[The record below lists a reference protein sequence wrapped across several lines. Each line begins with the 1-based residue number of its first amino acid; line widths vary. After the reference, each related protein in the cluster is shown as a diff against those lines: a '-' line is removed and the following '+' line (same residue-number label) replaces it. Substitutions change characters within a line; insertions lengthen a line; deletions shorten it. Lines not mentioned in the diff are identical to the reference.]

1 MKRRWKILWIVC
13 AVLAAAGIVMVAAG
27 IILGAPIRNTDGERK
42 LGTWLDSIRENW
54 TDHGNGALP
63 EITGK
68 LAELDAESFSSDY
81 TVKAPDGGDILGFDG
96 INELELEVTDI
107 AVFVGTYSGDQ
118 VIVDTSR
125 MGDGIRQQIRI
136 EPKGKK
142 LEIEAEGGKRLK
154 QLASDYSAEELSLFI
169 SIPESR
175 KMEKITADAG
185 AGCLSMEGISAGR
198 LDVSADA
205 GKIEVSGFSAEK
217 LEAECG
223 AGQIT
228 LEGETS
234 EKAKLDCTVGEILY
248 TMPGSRTDYN
258 YKMKCDIGEIEIGGE
273 NYGGIGAKTSEDN
286 GSSRTIEAECEIGR
300 IEILFR

>member
-54 TDHGNGALP
+54 TDHRNGALP

-96 INELELEVTDI
+96 IDELELEVTDI

-118 VIVDTSR
+118 VVVDTSR

-185 AGCLSMEGISAGR
+185 AGCLSMEEISAGQ

-234 EKAKLDCTVGEILY
+234 EK
-248 TMPGSRTDYN
+248 
-258 YKMKCDIGEIEIGGE
+258 
-273 NYGGIGAKTSEDN
+273 
-286 GSSRTIEAECEIGR
+286 
-300 IEILFR
+300 

>member
-54 TDHGNGALP
+54 TDHRNGALP

-96 INELELEVTDI
+96 IDELELEVTDI

-118 VIVDTSR
+118 VVVDTSR

-185 AGCLSMEGISAGR
+185 AGCLSMEGYR
-198 LDVSADA
+198 RDRD
-205 GKIEVSGFSAEK
+205 
-217 LEAECG
+217 
-223 AGQIT
+223 
-228 LEGETS
+228 
-234 EKAKLDCTVGEILY
+234 
-248 TMPGSRTDYN
+248 R
-258 YKMKCDIGEIEIGGE
+258 
-273 NYGGIGAKTSEDN
+273 
-286 GSSRTIEAECEIGR
+286 R
-300 IEILFR
+300 

>member
-1 MKRRWKILWIVC
+1 M
-13 AVLAAAGIVMVAAG
+13 
-27 IILGAPIRNTDGERK
+27 
-42 LGTWLDSIRENW
+42 
-54 TDHGNGALP
+54 
-63 EITGK
+63 
-68 LAELDAESFSSDY
+68 
-81 TVKAPDGGDILGFDG
+81 
-96 INELELEVTDI
+96 
-107 AVFVGTYSGDQ
+107 
-118 VIVDTSR
+118 
-125 MGDGIRQQIRI
+125 
-136 EPKGKK
+136 
-142 LEIEAEGGKRLK
+142 
-154 QLASDYSAEELSLFI
+154 EE
-169 SIPESR
+169 
-175 KMEKITADAG
+175 
-185 AGCLSMEGISAGR
+185 ISAGR

-217 LEAECG
+217 LEQSAE
-223 AGQIT
+223 QDRSS

>member
-54 TDHGNGALP
+54 TDHRNGALP

-96 INELELEVTDI
+96 IDELELEVTDI

-118 VIVDTSR
+118 VVVDTSR

-154 QLASDYSAEELSLFI
+154 QD
-169 SIPESR
+169 R
-175 KMEKITADAG
+175 
-185 AGCLSMEGISAGR
+185 
-198 LDVSADA
+198 
-205 GKIEVSGFSAEK
+205 
-217 LEAECG
+217 
-223 AGQIT
+223 
-228 LEGETS
+228 
-234 EKAKLDCTVGEILY
+234 
-248 TMPGSRTDYN
+248 
-258 YKMKCDIGEIEIGGE
+258 
-273 NYGGIGAKTSEDN
+273 
-286 GSSRTIEAECEIGR
+286 
-300 IEILFR
+300 

>member
-54 TDHGNGALP
+54 TDHRNGALP

-96 INELELEVTDI
+96 IDELELEVTDI

-118 VIVDTSR
+118 VVVDASR

-248 TMPGSRTDYN
+248 TMPGSRTD
-258 YKMKCDIGEIEIGGE
+258 
-273 NYGGIGAKTSEDN
+273 
-286 GSSRTIEAECEIGR
+286 
-300 IEILFR
+300 

>member
-96 INELELEVTDI
+96 IDELELEVTDI

-118 VIVDTSR
+118 VVVDTSR
-125 MGDGIRQQIRI
+125 MGDGIR
-136 EPKGKK
+136 
-142 LEIEAEGGKRLK
+142 
-154 QLASDYSAEELSLFI
+154 
-169 SIPESR
+169 
-175 KMEKITADAG
+175 
-185 AGCLSMEGISAGR
+185 
-198 LDVSADA
+198 
-205 GKIEVSGFSAEK
+205 
-217 LEAECG
+217 
-223 AGQIT
+223 
-228 LEGETS
+228 
-234 EKAKLDCTVGEILY
+234 
-248 TMPGSRTDYN
+248 
-258 YKMKCDIGEIEIGGE
+258 
-273 NYGGIGAKTSEDN
+273 
-286 GSSRTIEAECEIGR
+286 
-300 IEILFR
+300 